1 MNRKLSRDKTMELLF
16 GMTLSKDTT
25 EEAIEGFVENYE
37 GDIKEI
43 DLTYVK
49 QALIGIE
56 NNKEAIDKII
66 TENLHN
72 WKLDRVPKVNLS
84 ILRLATYEL
93 LYDEQVP
100 RAVVINEALEIT
112 RRYSDEKSVSFING
126 VLDKIDSAE
135 WWRMKVGL
143 VYGQNYK
150 W

>member
-16 GMTLSKDTT
+16 GMTLSKDTI
-25 EEAIEGFVENYE
+25 EEAIEGFIDNYE
-37 GDIKEI
+37 EDIKEI
-43 DLTYVK
+43 DLTFVK

-56 NNKEAIDKII
+56 NNKEAIDTVIS
-66 TENLHN
+66 ENLHN
-72 WKLDRVPKVNLS
+72 WKLDRISKVNLS

-126 VLDKIDSAE
+126 VLDKIKE
-135 WWRMKVGL
+135 IE
-143 VYGQNYK
+143 
-150 W
+150 

>member
-56 NNKEAIDKII
+56 NNKEAIDIAI
-66 TENLHN
+66 SENLHN
-72 WKLDRVPKVNLS
+72 WKIDRISKVNF
-84 ILRLATYEL
+84 RLEL
-93 LYDEQVP
+93 LG
-100 RAVVINEALEIT
+100 
-112 RRYSDEKSVSFING
+112 S
-126 VLDKIDSAE
+126 
-135 WWRMKVGL
+135 
-143 VYGQNYK
+143 
-150 W
+150 

>member
-56 NNKEAIDKII
+56 NNKEAIDKVIE
-66 TENLHN
+66 ENLHN
-72 WKLDRVPKVNLS
+72 WKLERISKVNLS
-84 ILRLATYEL
+84 ILRLSTYEL
-93 LYDEQVP
+93 LYDNEIPTNV
-100 RAVVINEALEIT
+100 AINEALEIT
-112 RRYSDEKSVSFING
+112 RRYSDEKSVGFING
-126 VLDKIDSAE
+126 VLDKVKPID
-135 WWRMKVGL
+135 
-143 VYGQNYK
+143 N
-150 W
+150 

>member
-25 EEAIEGFVENYE
+25 EEVIEGFVDNYE
-37 GDIKEI
+37 GDIKDI

-56 NNKEAIDKII
+56 HNIEAIDTVI

-72 WKLDRVPKVNLS
+72 WKLDRISKVNLS

-126 VLDKIDSAE
+126 VLDKIIE
-135 WWRMKVGL
+135 I
-143 VYGQNYK
+143 
-150 W
+150 

>member
-56 NNKEAIDKII
+56 INKEAIDAVI

-72 WKLDRVPKVNLS
+72 WKLDRVSKVNLS

-126 VLDKIDSAE
+126 VLDKIDST
-135 WWRMKVGL
+135 K
-143 VYGQNYK
+143 
-150 W
+150 

>member
-56 NNKEAIDKII
+56 NNKEAIDIAI
-66 TENLHN
+66 SENLHN
-72 WKLDRVPKVNLS
+72 WKIDRLSKVNLS

-100 RAVVINEALEIT
+100 RPVVINEALEIT

-126 VLDKIDSAE
+126 VLDKIKE
-135 WWRMKVGL
+135 I
-143 VYGQNYK
+143 
-150 W
+150 

>member
-25 EEAIEGFVENYE
+25 EEVIEGFVENYE

-56 NNKEAIDKII
+56 NNKEVIDKVIS
-66 TENLHN
+66 ENLHN
-72 WKLDRVPKVNLS
+72 WQLDRVSKVNLS

-100 RAVVINEALEIT
+100 RGVAINEALEIT

-126 VLDKIDSAE
+126 VLDKIKE
-135 WWRMKVGL
+135 I
-143 VYGQNYK
+143 
-150 W
+150 